1 MHWTQVDMTEELYRL
16 AYFSRSLL
24 AADDSDDDPAITEI
38 LASARKNN
46 PARKLTGAL
55 LCAGGC
61 FAQVLEGPQEEV
73 ELTFEA
79 IRQDRRHCEIT
90 LLHLKSVPER
100 SFPDWSMAYVGPP
113 DIAARKL
120 ASRSSD
126 PGQEGA
132 CTKAHAGAGLVTLLQ
147 ELTRNS
153 REVTSDP
160 VPGVR
165 GRRRTAVILSSR
177 VAMKAFLAAVASLPR
192 HLLPGDF
199 ALIQHLLGLS
209 AGKPLATPVQRHRA
223 QRNRSLM
230 PQHGARLV
238 RD

>member
-120 ASRSSD
+120 EVVAVIQDR
-126 PGQEGA
+126 
-132 CTKAHAGAGLVTLLQ
+132 KALAQGHAGAGLVTLLQ

-165 GRRRTAVILSSR
+165 GKRRTAASSHH
-177 VAMKAFLAAVASLPR
+177 VSP
-192 HLLPGDF
+192 
-199 ALIQHLLGLS
+199 
-209 AGKPLATPVQRHRA
+209 
-223 QRNRSLM
+223 
-230 PQHGARLV
+230 
-238 RD
+238 